1 MTRRVLVV
9 RHDGRAEAVTAADH
23 VERRLEGLG
32 ITPVHQLDPAN
43 YPELV
48 LVLGGDGTLLR
59 AAELVRGL
67 DIPLIGVNLGHVGFL
82 AEADPDGLDDV
93 VQRVA
98 DRDYTVEERMTID
111 VEVHT
116 PQGETHSGWAINEA
130 TVEKVERSGVIELA
144 LGVDGRGVSTFGCDG
159 IVLATPTGSTA
170 YAFSGGGP
178 IVWPDVEALLVVPIA
193 AHALFS
199 RPMVVGPS
207 SGLAVEV
214 LERNRLAGE
223 VWCDGRR
230 RMPAPVG
237 SHIDVRRGAEPVVLA
252 RLAQTPFSGRLVAK
266 FNLPVDGWRGA
277 RTDQ

>member
-1 MTRRVLVV
+1 MTRRVLIV
-9 RHDGRAEAVTAADH
+9 RHDGRPEAVTAAH
-23 VERRLEGLG
+23 FVEAQLAALG
-32 ITPVHQLDPAN
+32 ITPVHDLEGER
-43 YPELV
+43 PELV

-82 AEADPDGLDDV
+82 AEADPDGLGDV

-98 DRDYTVEERMTID
+98 DRDYSVEERMTID
-111 VEVHT
+111 VEIHT
-116 PQGETHSGWAINEA
+116 PAGETQRGWAINEA
-130 TVEKVERSGVIELA
+130 TVEKVERSRVIELA

-170 YAFSGGGP
+170 YAFSAGGP

-193 AHALFS
+193 AHALFA
-199 RPMVVGPS
+199 RPLVVGPS

-214 LERNRLAGE
+214 LERNQLPGD

-230 RMPAPVG
+230 RMSAPVG
-237 SHIDVRRGAEPVVLA
+237 SHIDVRRGREPVMLA
-252 RLAQTPFSGRLVAK
+252 RIAQTPFSGRLVAK
-266 FNLPVDGWRGA
+266 FNLPVAGWRGA
-277 RTDQ
+277 RTDP